1 MSVTRRIWKT
11 KDGVT
16 EAWVVRYSTADRDN
30 RGKRKRHIRTF
41 ERKRDAVAFEAS
53 VKVDVAKGVHVPP
66 SKSPTVSEAGAL
78 WLERVEAN
86 GREPTTLNAYRQH
99 LRQHILPRVGHVKI
113 AELTTPAVE
122 AFATALVKA
131 LSKAMARKVL
141 GSLKMLLKDAVRRG
155 LAPYNA
161 ASPTQIESDKRSKR
175 RLKAGV
181 DFPTQQEI
189 GRIIQA
195 APEGKV
201 RTMLMV
207 AAFTGLRGSELRGLR
222 WTDVNLEKGIITIEQ
237 RADRFGTIGAP
248 KSESGHRS
256 IPIGPILVNTLRHLK
271 IKATGKLVFGTSTDR
286 PTDHSDCVHLF
297 HRAQV
302 AAGVVNDAGK
312 VRYLGLHKLRHF
324 AASLML
330 HGREH
335 GGQGL
340 RLQEAQARLGHKT
353 LAMTADVY
361 GHLLPAE
368 DDDGKLAASERHL
381 FAVG

>member
-1 MSVTRRIWKT
+1 
-11 KDGVT
+11 
-16 EAWVVRYSTADRDN
+16 
-30 RGKRKRHIRTF
+30 
-41 ERKRDAVAFEAS
+41 VAFEAS

-66 SKSPTVSEAGAL
+66 SKSPTISEAGAL

-99 LRQHILPRVGHVKI
+99 LRQHILPRVGHMKL

-141 GSLKMLLKDAVRRG
+141 GSLKMLLKEAVRHG

-181 DFPTQQEI
+181 DFPTQQEV

-222 WTDVNLEKGIITIEQ
+222 WTDVSLEKGIITIEQ

-256 IPIGPILVNTLRHLK
+256 IPIGPILVNTLRTLK
-271 IKATGKLVFGTSTDR
+271 VKSTGKFVFGTSTDR
-286 PTDHSDCVHLF
+286 PTDHSDIVHLF

-302 AAGVVNDAGK
+302 AAGVVDDAGK

-330 HGREH
+330 HDRGH

-340 RLQEAQARLGHKT
+340 RLQEAQAQLGHKT
-353 LAMTADVY
+353 LAMTADTY
-361 GHLLPAE
+361 GHLLPTN
-368 DDDGKLAASERHL
+368 DDGSALAASERHL
-381 FAVG
+381 FAV